1 MFHIIGISKR
11 RNSRTYLKIFGLL
24 WLMMTALPLWAQQ
37 RGCTVVIGQPEA
49 IETPVVEIL
58 SRPDCKTMT
67 GSLRVIS
74 PVGDGYEYSIDD
86 GFSFQDSPIFESVTP
101 ADYEILVKNSAGCLS
116 TAAKITID
124 RFCIPDAFSPNGDEY
139 NQTFEIVHPAEY
151 TINLKIFNRWGNVV
165 FESKNYQ
172 NEWDGRGTGAF
183 SGHVL
188 PAGTYYYVAEFLNTS
203 TGVRKTYTGYLT
215 HRR

>member
-1 MFHIIGISKR
+1 MFHITGISKR
-11 RNSRTYLKIFGLL
+11 RDSRVYLKFIGLL
-24 WLMMTALPLWAQQ
+24 GLMMTALPLLAQQ
-37 RGCTVVIGQPEA
+37 RGCSVVIQQPD
-49 IETPVVEIL
+49 PVEKPIVEML
-58 SRPDCKTMT
+58 SRPDCKNMT
-67 GSLRVIS
+67 GTIRVVA
-74 PVGDGYEYSIDD
+74 PVGNGYEYSVD
-86 GFSFQDSPIFESVTP
+86 GSSFQSNPVFESLTP
-101 ADYEILVKNSAGCLS
+101 ADYEILARNSEGCVSEATKL
-116 TAAKITID
+116 TID

-165 FESKNYQ
+165 FESTDYR

-215 HRR
+215 LRR